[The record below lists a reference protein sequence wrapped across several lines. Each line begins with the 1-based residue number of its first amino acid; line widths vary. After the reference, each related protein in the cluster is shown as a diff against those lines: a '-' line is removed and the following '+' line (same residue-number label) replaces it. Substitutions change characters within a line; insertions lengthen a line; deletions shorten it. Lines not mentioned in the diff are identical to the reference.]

1 MGGQE
6 ARGAAVSEPR
16 VGILPCL
23 LRAVATLGPVGRL
36 PVAPGTAGS
45 LVALLAWL
53 ALAPPAGWVLWA
65 VLAGIAL
72 LGVAA
77 AGEAARVEGTA
88 DPQQVVIDEV
98 VGMALALA
106 LAPGGLAAGIAAFV
120 AFRAFDIAKPF
131 PAGRLER
138 LPGGWGIVADDV
150 AAGLY
155 AAAAVRLLWL
165 LPGLMRSFR

>member
-1 MGGQE
+1 MAE
-6 ARGAAVSEPR
+6 AAGSDPHGSLPR
-16 VGILPCL
+16 A
-23 LRAVATLGPVGRL
+23 LRALATLGPVGRV

-45 LVALLAWL
+45 LVVLVAWL
-53 ALAPPAGWVLWA
+53 ALAPAGGWILWG

-77 AGEAARVEGTA
+77 AGEVARAEGTA

-98 VGMALALA
+98 VGMAMALA
-106 LAPGGLAAGIAAFV
+106 LAPAGLAAAIAAFV
-120 AFRAFDIAKPF
+120 AFRVFDIAKPF

-155 AAAAVRLLWL
+155 AGAAVRFLWL
-165 LPGLMRSFR
+165 VPGLILSLR